1 MSRLGLTDPEREARL
16 LSRIIETISTGLDLG
31 EIVQGVAAL
40 VTETTETDICFVH
53 LLDDTGRRLVLR
65 GATPP
70 FDELAGRI
78 ELDLGEGVAGWVAA
92 YGRPVVIDDDKL
104 SDPRYKYIP
113 ELRGEDFTSMCS
125 VPIATRPGHLVGVLN
140 VHTRARRVF
149 SYADVELLH
158 SVGGLIA
165 GTIENA
171 RLHRRLAE
179 REEAMERFAERV
191 VLAQEA
197 ERRRLAGEIH
207 DGISQRIVSLSYHL
221 SAALDVL
228 TPRPAQEGDRLTEAT
243 EATGGAE
250 AAEDGPGAAGGGSS
264 AAAVEQIRRA
274 RLLAED
280 ALAETRSA
288 IEGLRPPVLDD
299 LGLPASLASLAR
311 SFPQLT
317 VEVDLTPVR
326 LPEHV
331 ETAIYRVA
339 QEALSNVARHSG
351 ARSAVISLAVR
362 NDEIELEIED
372 DGVGFDPSRPA
383 RPPASTGYG
392 LGGMRERAE
401 LLGGRLEVHSHR
413 GSGTLLRVVIPVK
426 GAP

>member
-31 EIVQGVAAL
+31 EVVQGVAAL
-40 VTETTETDICFVH
+40 ITETTETDVCFVH
-53 LLDDTGRRLVLR
+53 LLDDSGRRLVLR

-78 ELDLGEGVAGWVAA
+78 ELNLGEGVAGWVAA
-92 YGRPVVIDDDKL
+92 HGRPVVIDDDKL
-104 SDPRYKYIP
+104 ADPRYKYIP
-113 ELRGEDFTSMCS
+113 QLRGEDFTSMCS

-140 VHTRARRVF
+140 VHTRVRRAF
-149 SYADVELLH
+149 TYADVELLH

-165 GTIENA
+165 GPIENA

-191 VLAQEA
+191 VLAQET

-221 SAALDVL
+221 SAALDAL
-228 TPRPAQEGDRLTEAT
+228 PPE
-243 EATGGAE
+243 
-250 AAEDGPGAAGGGSS
+250 S
-264 AAAVEQIRRA
+264 AHHVTAEQIRRA
-274 RLLAED
+274 RALADD

-317 VEVDLTPVR
+317 VEVDLAPVR
-326 LPEHV
+326 LPGHV

-351 ARSAVISLAVR
+351 AGSAVISLAVR
-362 NDEIELEIED
+362 SGDVELEIED
-372 DGVGFDPSRPA
+372 DGVGFDPPAWPSTPLPPVTAWAACASAPSCSAGVWRCTAAGARAPCSGSSSR
-383 RPPASTGYG
+383 
-392 LGGMRERAE
+392 
-401 LLGGRLEVHSHR
+401 
-413 GSGTLLRVVIPVK
+413 
-426 GAP
+426 

>member
-16 LSRIIETISTGLDLG
+16 LSRIIETISAGLDLG

-40 VTETTETDICFVH
+40 ITETTETDICFVH

-70 FDELAGRI
+70 FDELSGQI

-92 YGRPVVIDDDKL
+92 HGRPVVIDDDKL
-104 SDPRYKYIP
+104 ADPRYKYIP

-125 VPIATRPGHLVGVLN
+125 VPIAARPGHLVGVLN
-140 VHTRARRVF
+140 VHTRVHRVF
-149 SYADVELLH
+149 TYADVELLH

-171 RLHRRLAE
+171 RLHGLLAE

-221 SAALDVL
+221 SAALDAL
-228 TPRPAQEGDRLTEAT
+228 APETPPP
-243 EATGGAE
+243 GGGRTVTDLRV
-250 AAEDGPGAAGGGSS
+250 AAE
-264 AAAVEQIRRA
+264 QIGRA
-274 RLLAED
+274 RALADD
-280 ALAETRSA
+280 ALRETRSA

-311 SFPQLT
+311 SFPSLA
-317 VEVDLTPVR
+317 VEADLVPLR
-326 LPEHV
+326 LPGHV

-339 QEALSNVARHSG
+339 QEALSNVAKHSG
-351 ARSAVISLAVR
+351 AGSALISLAVR
-362 NDEIELEIED
+362 SGNVELEIED
-372 DGVGFDPSRPA
+372 DGVGFDPSRLAERPA
-383 RPPASTGYG
+383 PTGYG

-401 LLGGRLEVHSHR
+401 LLGGRLEVHSRR
-413 GSGTLLRVVIPVK
+413 GAGTLLRVVIPVRDL
-426 GAP
+426 A

>member
-16 LSRIIETISTGLDLG
+16 LSRIIEIISTGLDLG

-40 VTETTETDICFVH
+40 ITETTETDVCFVH
-53 LLDDTGRRLVLR
+53 LLDDNGRRLVLR

-70 FDELAGRI
+70 FDELSGLI

-92 YGRPVVIDDDKL
+92 HGRPVVIDDDKL
-104 SDPRYKYIP
+104 ADPRYKYIP

-125 VPIATRPGHLVGVLN
+125 VPIAIRPGHLVGVLN
-140 VHTRARRVF
+140 VHTRARRAF
-149 SYADVELLH
+149 TYAEVELLH

-221 SAALDVL
+221 SAALDAL
-228 TPRPAQEGDRLTEAT
+228 APENARGTGEQADGPARQKRKAGEQTREDAEQTC
-243 EATGGAE
+243 E
-250 AAEDGPGAAGGGSS
+250 AA
-264 AAAVEQIRRA
+264 EQIRRA
-274 RLLAED
+274 RALADD

-317 VEVDLTPVR
+317 VEVDLAPVR

-351 ARSAVISLAVR
+351 AGSAAISLAVR
-362 NDEIELEIED
+362 SGDVTLEIED
-372 DGVGFDPSRPA
+372 DGVGFDPCRLAEHPA
-383 RPPASTGYG
+383 PTGYG

-401 LLGGRLEVHSHR
+401 LLGGRLEVHSRR
-413 GSGTLLRVVIPVK
+413 GAGTLLRVVIPVK
-426 GAP
+426 RAF

>member
-1 MSRLGLTDPEREARL
+1 M
-16 LSRIIETISTGLDLG
+16 LSRIIETISAGLDLG

-40 VTETTETDICFVH
+40 ITETTATDICFVH
-53 LLDDTGRRLVLR
+53 LLDDSGRRLVLR

-70 FDELAGRI
+70 FDELSGRI

-92 YGRPVVIDDDKL
+92 HGRPVVIGDDKL
-104 SDPRYKYIP
+104 ADPRYKYIP

-140 VHTRARRVF
+140 VHTRAHRVF

-221 SAALDVL
+221 SAALDAL
-228 TPRPAQEGDRLTEAT
+228 APQTPPPGGRT
-243 EATGGAE
+243 ATGPRE
-250 AAEDGPGAAGGGSS
+250 AAE
-264 AAAVEQIRRA
+264 QIGRA
-274 RLLAED
+274 R
-280 ALAETRSA
+280 ALADEALRETRSA

-311 SFPQLT
+311 SFPSLA
-317 VEVDLTPVR
+317 VEADLAPLR
-326 LPEHV
+326 LPGHV

-339 QEALSNVARHSG
+339 QEALSNVAKHSG
-351 ARSAVISLAVR
+351 AASALISLAVR
-362 NDEIELEIED
+362 SGNVELEIED
-372 DGVGFDPSRPA
+372 DGVGFDPSCLAERPA
-383 RPPASTGYG
+383 PTGYG

-401 LLGGRLEVHSHR
+401 LLGGRLEVHSRR
-413 GSGTLLRVVIPVK
+413 GAGTLLRVVIPVPGD
-426 GAP
+426 GAAGPSAAGPSAARH